1 MSGGTRGHPDSGEA
15 RGGEDRRT
23 AMEASLGSREEV
35 GMVGRRG
42 SERRGKLTEAA
53 AAMAG
58 GGRRTHTR
66 EEREARAEASLLRS
80 EATGALRRRVR

>member
-58 GGRRTHTR
+58 GGAADSHAGGEGGARRGII
-66 EEREARAEASLLRS
+66 ASQ
-80 EATGALRRRVR
+80 